1 MTINGKTILV
11 TGASGFLGGTLAIR
25 LAGEG
30 AMVKALVR
38 IPEKGDFLRKHANIE
53 IVQGDILEAERML
66 EIAQD
71 CSLVYHTAA
80 LMGRAVKKSSLD
92 HFRKINVEG
101 TRNIMN
107 AAVKGKV
114 ARIIYVSTIQVYGF
128 PFLNEITEDIP
139 LNPGNDFYSI
149 SKAESE
155 GVIEEISK
163 KNNFSFTIIRPG
175 AIYGPGSNLWTKDIF
190 KLAKRNPVFWV
201 GKGNGVLPLIYIDDL
216 VDLMIKTAT
225 HPAANQEVF
234 NAVMENP
241 PTIREYIS
249 KHSSLAGHQNWIGIP
264 IFMAT
269 PFAHLISFF
278 VKKNSKLKDLP
289 LLIKWLSQYR
299 YYKMTKA
306 AELLDWKPNTNLETG
321 IKNSKTWLRQQG
333 LLN

>member
-1 MTINGKTILV
+1 MTISGKTILV

-25 LAGEG
+25 LAREG
-30 AMVKALVR
+30 AKVKALVR
-38 IPEKGDFLRKHANIE
+38 FPEKGDFLRKHANIE
-53 IVQGDILEAERML
+53 IVKGDISEAERMQ
-66 EIAQD
+66 EVTQD
-71 CSLVYHTAA
+71 CSFVFHTAG

-107 AAVKGKV
+107 AAVEGKV

-128 PFLNEITEDIP
+128 PFLNEITEETP
-139 LNPGNDFYSI
+139 PKPTNDFYSI

-155 GVIEEISK
+155 EVIKEISN

-201 GKGNGVLPLIYIDDL
+201 GPGKGVLPLIYIDDL

-234 NAVMENP
+234 NAVMEKP

-264 IFMAT
+264 ILMAI

-278 VKKNSKLKDLP
+278 VKKNSKLKELP

-299 YYKMTKA
+299 DYSMTKA
-306 AELLDWKPNTNLETG
+306 AELLDWKPKTNLETG
-321 IKNSKTWLRQQG
+321 IKQSETWLRQQG
-333 LLN
+333 LVD